1 MLVCRECNNRKGCTS
16 NEGEVRAIICAG
28 KDGLKHVVIADW
40 REDPGDDLY
49 CDPVGEPYKGFE
61 QYMQTP
67 MSDPVR
73 PHTAEEIRKIKE
85 DHDRALIDTL

>member
-1 MLVCRECNNRKGCTS
+1 MLVCTECNNRQGCTS

-28 KDGLKHVVIADW
+28 KEGLRHVVIADW
-40 REDPGDDLY
+40 REYIPGDDLY

-61 QYMQTP
+61 TYMQTP

-73 PHTAEEIRKIKE
+73 PKSAEHLLREREHKFKL
-85 DHDRALIDTL
+85 RAEK